1 MRVSPL
7 AALLASTMIL
17 SAPAFGQTTTTAPS
31 PPSATPPP
39 AASPAP
45 VPSPAAPAAV
55 PSGMPAGSVTR
66 DQYIQRAQ
74 ERAGHAA
81 AARFDQMDANHDGI
95 LTPDETR
102 TYRAAHPRRSSRED

>member
-7 AALLASTMIL
+7 AALLASTMML
-17 SAPAFGQTTTTAPS
+17 SAPAFGQTTTTPPS

-45 VPSPAAPAAV
+45 AAPSPAAPAAV
-55 PSGMPAGSVTR
+55 PPGMPAGSMTR

-74 ERAGHAA
+74 ERAGRAA

-95 LTPDETR
+95 LTPDETKA
-102 TYRAAHPRRSSRED
+102 YRAAHPRRG